1 MRLFDVRLVRY
12 TCVSR
17 LSYAVHVRYMSGG
30 VCYSSGYRAAVIRY
44 LYGIR
49 AFYPVVVSY
58 SSVACAVEYRPR
70 EPLTKFYD
78 RMSKFF
84 IFLSVAY
91 VVDVRY
97 SCVFLCDQPIT
108 P

>member
-30 VCYSSGYRAAVIRY
+30 VCYSSGYRAVVIRY

-70 EPLTKFYD
+70 EPLTT
-78 RMSKFF
+78 SGTN
-84 IFLSVAY
+84 LTTV
-91 VVDVRY
+91 
-97 SCVFLCDQPIT
+97 
-108 P
+108 